1 MLWNPIALSASAA
14 RMLVAAASTDQ
25 SEASEVAKQEVP
37 QLLGRGDR
45 ERELL
50 VRLQLDQTR
59 DQLQATA
66 GLEREQARAA
76 LEAVWRAQLAD
87 LLDEHGEE
95 TARGLRK
102 LVDQLQ
108 RKLYDDM
115 VEAGKKAQTHKQWRD
130 ALRPLPG
137 VLDWYKVNAFAGI
150 LLAAGFVI
158 LKCYVVARGD
168 ITTAL
173 GILQY
178 VGLGTV
184 VTASLLSSLPILT
197 AAMLASA
204 VSQMTSS
211 LVPKV
216 VSGSGIEKPKP
227 PSFSWRLAA
236 AMLGAFVLAAVFSPW
251 TYLTTAVVIGL
262 VIGVTR
268 ALGVAKLRTAVYW
281 LAVLAALPFVT
292 VNLSAVWLP
301 HEIVTFRP
309 GTLLHGGTQEVGYV
323 LSEDNGWITMLITG
337 HVYEHTIIRV
347 PDATVKMQI
356 VCEREPISDIFDSHT
371 LWRVVTRASPTLRA
385 SPNTTCP

>member
-1 MLWNPIALSASAA
+1 MLWDPIALSASAA
-14 RMLVAAASTDQ
+14 RMVVAAASTDP

-50 VRLQLDQTR
+50 VGLQLDQIR
-59 DQLQATA
+59 DQLQAMA
-66 GLEREQARAA
+66 GLEREQARSA

-87 LLDEHGEE
+87 LLEEHGEE

-108 RKLYDDM
+108 RKLHYDM
-115 VEAGKKAQTHKQWRD
+115 VEAGKKAHTHKQWRD
-130 ALRPLPG
+130 ALQPLPE

-178 VGLGTV
+178 VGLATV

-197 AAMLASA
+197 AAMLASTL
-204 VSQMTSS
+204 SQMTSS

-216 VSGSGIEKPKP
+216 VSGSRIKKPKP
-227 PSFSWRLAA
+227 PAFTWRLAA

-251 TYLTTAVVIGL
+251 TYLTTAAVIGL

-268 ALGVAKLRTAVYW
+268 ALDAPKLRTVVYW
-281 LAVLAALPFVT
+281 LAVLFALPFVT

-309 GTLLHGGTQEVGYV
+309 GTLPKGGTQEVGYV

-337 HVYEHTIIRV
+337 QVHEHTIIRV
-347 PDATVKMQI
+347 PDATVKMQT

-371 LWRVVTRASPTLRA
+371 LWRVVTRASPTLRP

>member
-1 MLWNPIALSASAA
+1 MLWDPIALSALAA
-14 RMLVAAASTDQ
+14 RMVVAAASTDP

-37 QLLGRGDR
+37 QLLGHGDG

-50 VRLQLDQTR
+50 VGLQLDQTR

-66 GLEREQARAA
+66 GLEREQARTA

-87 LLDEHGEE
+87 LLEGHGEE
-95 TARGLRK
+95 TARCLQDLVGKLRQE
-102 LVDQLQ
+102 LNDS
-108 RKLYDDM
+108 M
-115 VEAGKKAQTHKQWRD
+115 AEAREKARTRKQWRD

-150 LLAAGFVI
+150 LLAAGFVV
-158 LKCYVVARGD
+158 LKCYVIARGD
-168 ITTAL
+168 LTTAL

-178 VGLGTV
+178 VGLATV

-211 LVPKV
+211 LVPEVFRASRIK
-216 VSGSGIEKPKP
+216 KPKP
-227 PSFSWRLAA
+227 PAFTWRLAA

-251 TYLTTAVVIGL
+251 TYLAAAALVGL
-262 VIGVTR
+262 GIGVTR
-268 ALGVAKLRTAVYW
+268 ALGAPSLRTVVGW
-281 LAVLAALPFVT
+281 LAALVALPFVI

-309 GTLLHGGTQEVGYV
+309 STHLSQQVGYV
-323 LSEDNGWITMLITG
+323 LSEDNGWITILITG
-337 HVYEHTIIRV
+337 RLHEHTIIRV
-347 PDATVKMQI
+347 LDATVKTQT
-356 VCEREPISDIFDSHT
+356 VCEREPGFSVFNSHT
-371 LWRVVTRASPTLRA
+371 LWRVVTKASPNFGP